1 MKKFLLLCTLLAG
14 CSSEKDTNVS
24 FLALGDSY
32 TIGESVLEEHRWPN
46 QLANAIS
53 HKEFSVTIIAKT
65 GWTTN
70 ELADGILQAET
81 EPKYDL
87 VSLLIGVNNQYRGW
101 PISEFE
107 KDLYEL
113 IERAISFSERGK
125 SNVIILSIPDWSA
138 FPFAEGQD
146 LTKISGEIDAFNDIV
161 KKAAGEYGVIF
172 FDITDISRMAPYNSN
187 LIADD
192 LLHPSKDMYALWVDK
207 IINSQEF
214 KNIDF

>member
-107 KDLYEL
+107 KDCM
-113 IERAISFSERGK
+113 
-125 SNVIILSIPDWSA
+125 N
-138 FPFAEGQD
+138 
-146 LTKISGEIDAFNDIV
+146 
-161 KKAAGEYGVIF
+161 
-172 FDITDISRMAPYNSN
+172 
-187 LIADD
+187 
-192 LLHPSKDMYALWVDK
+192 
-207 IINSQEF
+207 
-214 KNIDF
+214 